1 MSNAPHRV
9 AITGLG
15 IVSCLGHDV
24 ATVLGRLRRG
34 ESGVRAMP
42 EWAEFNLTSL
52 VAGPIEEIEDKL
64 AAAEIPKRMRGAST
78 RAASYCSLAALDAVA
93 NAGLDAEQRDR
104 RRIACLVG
112 SSSPDGHAIHQASQQ
127 IFDGRTRRVNPYTC
141 YRSMASGTSA
151 IVANLLGVHGPS
163 YSISSACSTSTHN
176 IGNAFEM
183 VRAGIVD
190 GAVAGGGDDV
200 SELIAGT
207 FQALRVALSTKHN
220 DTPQTASRPY
230 DADRDGFVL
239 SGGAGVVV
247 LESWEAA
254 TARGAHIHAELA
266 GYAANSDGHGLV
278 LPEPEGKYGAACIR
292 EALADAGVELAGL
305 DYINTHGTSTVAGD
319 ASEVQA
325 MRAVFGGE
333 MPLFSSTKSMTG
345 HALGAAGAHELIYT
359 VGMLEQGF
367 LAPSINIE
375 SRDPAFEGLP
385 IVTETIERRIDTA
398 LTLNFGFGGTNAALV
413 ARRAPDQTTP

>member
-1 MSNAPHRV
+1 MPGAPHRV

-15 IVSCLGHDV
+15 IVSCLGHEVD
-24 ATVLGRLRRG
+24 TVLARLRRG
-34 ESGVRAMP
+34 ESGLRAMP
-42 EWAEFNLTSL
+42 EWAELNLTSL
-52 VAGPIEEIEDKL
+52 VAGPIEGIDEKL
-64 AAAEIPKRMRGAST
+64 AEAEIPKRIRGAST
-78 RAASYCSLAALDAVA
+78 EAATYCSLAALDAVA
-93 NAGLDAEQRDR
+93 DAGLGAEDLDR
-104 RRIACLVG
+104 RRIACVVG
-112 SSSPDGHAIHQASQQ
+112 NSSPDGRYMHQASEN
-127 IFDGRTRRVNPYTC
+127 IFAGKTRRVNPYTC
-141 YRSMASGTSA
+141 YRSMGSGTSA

-176 IGNAFEM
+176 VGNAFEL
-183 VRAGIVD
+183 VRAGVVD

-207 FQALRVALSTKHN
+207 FQALRVALSTRHN

-292 EALADAGVELAGL
+292 EALADAGVEPADLG
-305 DYINTHGTSTVAGD
+305 YVNTHGTSTVAGD
-319 ASEVQA
+319 ASEIRA
-325 MRAVFGGE
+325 MRAVFGEE
-333 MPLFSSTKSMTG
+333 MPPFSSTKSMTG
-345 HALGAAGAHELIYT
+345 HTLGAAGAHELIFT
-359 VGMLEQGF
+359 VGMLAGRF

-375 SRDPAFEGLP
+375 NRDPEFAGLP
-385 IVTETIERRIDTA
+385 IVTEAVERQVDTA

-413 ARRAPDQTTP
+413 VRRTEA

>member
-1 MSNAPHRV
+1 
-9 AITGLG
+9 
-15 IVSCLGHDV
+15 
-24 ATVLGRLRRG
+24 
-34 ESGVRAMP
+34 MP

-52 VAGPIEEIEDKL
+52 VAGPIEGLEEKQ
-64 AAAEIPKRMRGAST
+64 AAAEIPKRIRGAAT
-78 RAASYCSLAALDAVA
+78 TAATYCSLAALDAVA
-93 NAGLDAEQRDR
+93 DAGLGAEELDR

-112 SSSPDGHAIHQASQQ
+112 NSSPDGHAIHQASEL
-127 IFDGRTRRVNPYTC
+127 ISAGKTRRVNPYTC

-176 IGNAFEM
+176 IGNAFEL
-183 VRAGIVD
+183 VRAGVVD

-200 SELIAGT
+200 SELVAGT

-220 DTPQTASRPY
+220 DTPETASRPY

-266 GYAANSDGHGLV
+266 GYAATSDGHGLV
-278 LPEPEGKYGAACIR
+278 LPEPEGRYGAECVR
-292 EALADAGVELAGL
+292 QALAEAGVGLGEL

-319 ASEVQA
+319 ASEVKA
-325 MRAVFGGE
+325 LRAVFGDRV
-333 MPLFSSTKSMTG
+333 PPFSSTKSMTG

-359 VGMLEQGF
+359 VGMLEGGF

-375 SRDPAFEGLP
+375 NRDPEFEGLP
-385 IVTETIERRIDTA
+385 IVTETVERRIDTA

-413 ARRAPDQTTP
+413 VRRHQP

>member
-1 MSNAPHRV
+1 MAV
-9 AITGLG
+9 TGLG

-24 ATVLGRLRRG
+24 DTVLARLRRG
-34 ESGVRAMP
+34 ESGLRAMP

-52 VAGPIEEIEDKL
+52 VAGPIEGIEEKL

-78 RAASYCSLAALDAVA
+78 EAATYCSLAALDAVA
-93 NAGLDAEQRDR
+93 DAGLGAEDLDR
-104 RRIACLVG
+104 RRIACVVG
-112 SSSPDGHAIHQASQQ
+112 NSSPDGRLMHQATEL
-127 IFDGRTRRVNPYTC
+127 ILAGRTRRVNPYTC
-141 YRSMASGTSA
+141 YRSMLSGTSA
-151 IVANLLGVHGPS
+151 IVANLLGIHGPS

-176 IGNAFEM
+176 IGNAFEL
-183 VRAGIVD
+183 VRAGVVD

-207 FQALRVALSTKHN
+207 FQALRVALSTRHN
-220 DTPQTASRPY
+220 DTPQAASRPY

-239 SGGAGVVV
+239 SGGAGVVM

-292 EALADAGVELAGL
+292 EALADAGVEPAELG
-305 DYINTHGTSTVAGD
+305 YINTHGTSTVAGD
-319 ASEVQA
+319 ASEVKA
-325 MRAVFGGE
+325 MRAVFGDE
-333 MPLFSSTKSMTG
+333 MPPFSSTKSMTG
-345 HALGAAGAHELIYT
+345 HALGAAGGHELIYT
-359 VGMLEQGF
+359 VGMLEGGF

-375 SRDPAFEGLP
+375 NRDPDFAGLP
-385 IVTETIERRIDTA
+385 IVTETAERRLETA
-398 LTLNFGFGGTNAALV
+398 LTLNFGFGGTNAVLV
-413 ARRAPDQTTP
+413 LRRA

>member
-1 MSNAPHRV
+1 MPHRV

-15 IVSCLGHDV
+15 IVSCLGHDY
-24 ATVLGRLRRG
+24 ATVMARLRRG
-34 ESGVRAMP
+34 ESGIRAMP
-42 EWAEFNLTSL
+42 EWAELKLTSL
-52 VAGPIEEIEDKL
+52 VAGPIEGLDDRL
-64 AAAEIPKRMRGAST
+64 ATAEIPKRMRGAST
-78 RAASYCSLAALDAVA
+78 RAAVFCSLAALDAVA
-93 NAGLDAEQRDR
+93 DAGLSTEELDR

-112 SSSPDGHAIHQASQQ
+112 NSSPDGAAIHQASEL
-127 IFDGRTRRVNPYTC
+127 IRGGRTRRVNPYTC
-141 YRSMASGTSA
+141 YRSMGSGTSA

-183 VRAGIVD
+183 VRAGVVD

-207 FQALRVALSTKHN
+207 FQALRVALSTRHN

-247 LESWEAA
+247 LESWEIAE
-254 TARGAHIHAELA
+254 ARGAHIHAELA

-278 LPEPEGKYGAACIR
+278 LPEPEGRYGAECVR
-292 EALADAGVELAGL
+292 QALADAGVELSELG
-305 DYINTHGTSTVAGD
+305 YVNTHGTSTVAGD
-319 ASEVQA
+319 ASEVKA
-325 MRAVFGGE
+325 LGAVFGDAV
-333 MPLFSSTKSMTG
+333 PPFSSTKSMTG

-359 VGMLEQGF
+359 VGMLEGGF

-375 SRDPAFEGLP
+375 NRDPEFAGLP
-385 IVTETIERRIDTA
+385 IVTETVERQVETA
-398 LTLNFGFGGTNAALV
+398 LSLNFGFGGTNAVLV
-413 ARRAPDQTTP
+413 ARRVS